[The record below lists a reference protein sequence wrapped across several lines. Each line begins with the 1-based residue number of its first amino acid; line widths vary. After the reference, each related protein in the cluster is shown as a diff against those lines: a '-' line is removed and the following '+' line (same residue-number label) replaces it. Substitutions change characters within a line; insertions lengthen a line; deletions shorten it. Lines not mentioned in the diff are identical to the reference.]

1 MNNQLEILWSEFID
15 NTFSTNLLSV
25 ARDILSTPN
34 KEKENK

>member
-1 MNNQLEILWSEFID
+1 MNNQLETLWSEFID
-15 NTFSTNLLSV
+15 NTFSTNLMSV

>member
-1 MNNQLEILWSEFID
+1 MDNQLETLWREFID
-15 NTFSTNLLSV
+15 NTFSTSLLSV